1 MYEQH
6 FGLKK
11 RPFRANASGTDVF
24 VGPHMAATMAGIK
37 KALSRTDTI
46 SIVTGAVGS
55 GKSTLVNRAI
65 ESMGASCRSIHVARM
80 RLDSNDVLEF
90 LLDELGVEDRPN
102 GTIQKFALFR
112 RELKNLESSGNRIII
127 AIEDGV
133 RLGADALAE
142 IEALTAADA
151 GESEG
156 AAVVIMGDE
165 GLDTVLADPQLARF
179 RQRSRKQFTSA
190 SLPKAELRGYL
201 RHCFRIAGS
210 DFEKIFET
218 NAPDL
223 LHHLSDGIPRIANSI
238 VESTMRAAADQG
250 LSSIPSSLLARIAE
264 NEFGLSAA
272 GFDLTEQMAPQV
284 AAAPEEITQES
295 EPNPADEEPSPVVP
309 EPPVAEPV
317 IVFAEP
323 EVSAEQDSDDEDF
336 IPELIQDTLPDLEIL
351 APELAGPEFATEFAP
366 TAVMEPEP
374 VPEPEIVPVLEP
386 EPEPVAVVEPE
397 PEPEP
402 EPEIVP
408 VLEPEPEPEPVA
420 VVEPEPVPEPEIVPV
435 LEPEPEPVAVVEP
448 EPVAVMEPEPVPE
461 PEIVPVLEPEPEP
474 VAVVEPEPLPVQESQ
489 ELSLAA
495 ESTADA
501 VPDWD
506 RDPTMAEFKIDMAEL
521 EKAMA
526 FDQDG
531 DAKAEPQPEVA
542 AAVEPKVTSTNE
554 TPEMPQITLD
564 HAINQRLENNLI
576 DEPGEIS
583 APTASGEKTDRP
595 AINIPKRQN
604 KKADAELERISV
616 ELAKAKSIEDVD
628 DKAAETL
635 FGDEINFLAA
645 QVLANPPSIDP
656 ANEDH
661 TVVAVG
667 EQVPNGT
674 PSEIEV
680 TLETPKTIESNG
692 MDLSA
697 SQRLKTVR
705 ALNADLHP
713 SIQEPEASQNTQHKS
728 AASPDPEPIE
738 DQITSMTQTLK
749 ALNVTPPL
757 ADDDESEEKGG
768 FFSRFKRS

>member
-156 AAVVIMGDE
+156 ATVVIMGDE

-295 EPNPADEEPSPVVP
+295 EPNPANEEPSPVVP

-366 TAVMEPEP
+366 TAVM
-374 VPEPEIVPVLEP
+374 
-386 EPEPVAVVEPE
+386 
-397 PEPEP
+397 
-402 EPEIVP
+402 
-408 VLEPEPEPEPVA
+408 
-420 VVEPEPVPEPEIVPV
+420 EPEPVPEPEIVPV

-583 APTASGEKTDRP
+583 APTASGEKADLP

>member
-1 MYEQH
+1 
-6 FGLKK
+6 
-11 RPFRANASGTDVF
+11 
-24 VGPHMAATMAGIK
+24 
-37 KALSRTDTI
+37 
-46 SIVTGAVGS
+46 
-55 GKSTLVNRAI
+55 
-65 ESMGASCRSIHVARM
+65 M
-80 RLDSNDVLEF
+80 RNDSNDLLEF

-386 EPEPVAVVEPE
+386 EP
-397 PEPEP
+397 
-402 EPEIVP
+402 
-408 VLEPEPEPEPVA
+408 VA

-531 DAKAEPQPEVA
+531 DAKAESQPEVA

-554 TPEMPQITLD
+554 TPEMTQITLD

-583 APTASGEKTDRP
+583 APTASGEKTDLP

-713 SIQEPEASQNTQHKS
+713 SIQEPEASQITQHKS
-728 AASPDPEPIE
+728 AASQDPEPIE
-738 DQITSMTQTLK
+738 DQITSMTQSLK
-749 ALNVTPPL
+749 ALTVTPPL

>member
-37 KALSRTDTI
+37 KALSGTDTI
-46 SIVTGAVGS
+46 CIVTGAVGS

-65 ESMGASCRSIHVARM
+65 ESMGVSCRSIYVARM

-90 LLDELGVEDRPN
+90 LLDELGVEERPN

-112 RELKNLESSGNRIII
+112 RELKKLESAGKRIII
-127 AIEDGV
+127 TIEDGV

-156 AAVVIMGDE
+156 ATVVIMGDE
-165 GLDTVLADPQLARF
+165 GLDTMLADPQLARF
-179 RQRSRKQFTSA
+179 RQRSRQQFTSA
-190 SLPKAELRGYL
+190 PLPKAELRGYL

-218 NAPDL
+218 NASDL
-223 LHHLSDGIPRIANSI
+223 LHHLSEGIPRIANSI

-250 LSSIPSSLLARIAE
+250 LSSIPSSLLARVAE

-272 GFDLTEQMAPQV
+272 GFDLTQQ
-284 AAAPEEITQES
+284 I
-295 EPNPADEEPSPVVP
+295 VP
-309 EPPVAEPV
+309 EVPVAEPV

-323 EVSAEQDSDDEDF
+323 EVVAEQDSEDEDF

-351 APELAGPEFATEFAP
+351 APELAGPEFATELAP
-366 TAVMEPEP
+366 VAVMEPEP
-374 VPEPEIVPVLEP
+374 VAEPEIVPVLEP
-386 EPEPVAVVEPE
+386 E
-397 PEPEP
+397 
-402 EPEIVP
+402 
-408 VLEPEPEPEPVA
+408 LEPEPVA
-420 VVEPEPVPEPEIVPV
+420 VIEPEPAPEPEVMPV
-435 LEPEPEPVAVVEP
+435 LEPEPEPVPA
-448 EPVAVMEPEPVPE
+448 
-461 PEIVPVLEPEPEP
+461 
-474 VAVVEPEPLPVQESQ
+474 QESQ

-495 ESTADA
+495 ESAADA

-506 RDPTMAEFKIDMAEL
+506 RDPTMAELKIDMAEL

-526 FDQDG
+526 FVQES
-531 DAKAEPQPEVA
+531 DAKSESQPEVA
-542 AAVEPKVTSTNE
+542 ATAKPKAATINE

-564 HAINQRLENNLI
+564 HAIKQRLENNLI

-583 APTASGEKTDRP
+583 APAASSDKTDLP
-595 AINIPKRQN
+595 AINMPKRQN
-604 KKADAELERISV
+604 KKADAELERISS
-616 ELAKAKSIEDVD
+616 ELARAKSIEDVD

-645 QVLANPPSIDP
+645 QVLANPPGIDS
-656 ANEDH
+656 ANENH

-667 EQVPNGT
+667 QQVANGT

-680 TLETPKTIESNG
+680 TLETPKATESNG

-705 ALNADLHP
+705 ALNAELHP
-713 SIQEPEASQNTQHKS
+713 SIQEPEITSNTPNNSTATQE
-728 AASPDPEPIE
+728 PDPIE

-757 ADDDESEEKGG
+757 ADDNEDEEKGG

>member
-24 VGPHMAATMAGIK
+24 VGPHMAATIAGIK

-397 PEPEP
+397 P
-402 EPEIVP
+402 
-408 VLEPEPEPEPVA
+408 
-420 VVEPEPVPEPEIVPV
+420 
-435 LEPEPEPVAVVEP
+435 
-448 EPVAVMEPEPVPE
+448 VAVMEPEPVPE

-583 APTASGEKTDRP
+583 APTASGEKTDLP

>member
-156 AAVVIMGDE
+156 ATVVIMGDE

-397 PEPEP
+397 P
-402 EPEIVP
+402 
-408 VLEPEPEPEPVA
+408 
-420 VVEPEPVPEPEIVPV
+420 
-435 LEPEPEPVAVVEP
+435 
-448 EPVAVMEPEPVPE
+448 VAVMEPEPVPE

-531 DAKAEPQPEVA
+531 DAKAESQPEVA

-583 APTASGEKTDRP
+583 APTASGEKADLP

>member
-374 VPEPEIVPVLEP
+374 V
-386 EPEPVAVVEPE
+386 
-397 PEPEP
+397 
-402 EPEIVP
+402 
-408 VLEPEPEPEPVA
+408 
-420 VVEPEPVPEPEIVPV
+420 
-435 LEPEPEPVAVVEP
+435 AVVEP

-583 APTASGEKTDRP
+583 APTASGEKTDLP